1 MSTEM
6 SNVVG
11 AWSGIALPSRADAS
25 EGIVEVAGTTV
36 RFGELELDY
45 EGPAASGSFTP
56 ESFTLRS
63 VTTRVSGEAYVLA
76 GSLFGQRSPL
86 SLPEGL
92 CAAVLVVE
100 PGAEIAFA
108 CDEELAYA
116 MVACTE
122 GLRFDNVAVPA
133 GSFGRTRAGH
143 ATHALKNTAT
153 QQAVAV
159 VLGSRPASAR

>member
-1 MSTEM
+1 MN
-6 SNVVG
+6 NVVG
-11 AWSGIALPSRADAS
+11 AWCGIALPSRADAA

-56 ESFTLRS
+56 EPFTLRS

-86 SLPEGL
+86 LLPEGL

-116 MVACTE
+116 MVSCTE
-122 GLRFDNVAVPA
+122 GLCFDNVAVPA

-143 ATHALKNTAT
+143 ATHAVKNTAT

-159 VLGSRPASAR
+159 ILGSRPASAQ

>member
-1 MSTEM
+1 M

-11 AWSGIALPSRADAS
+11 AWSGIALPSRTDAV
-25 EGIVEVAGTTV
+25 GGRAEVAGTTL
-36 RFGELELDY
+36 RFGELELDF
-45 EGPAASGSFTP
+45 EGPEASGAFAP
-56 ESFTLRS
+56 EPFTLRS

-86 SLPEGL
+86 ELPDGL
-92 CAAVLVVE
+92 TAAVLVVQ
-100 PGAEIAFA
+100 PGAEVAFA

-122 GLRFDNVAVPA
+122 GLYFDNVAVPA

-143 ATHALKNTAT
+143 ATHAVKNTAA
-153 QQAVAV
+153 QRAVAV
-159 VLGSRPASAR
+159 VLGGSPARRR

>member
-1 MSTEM
+1 M

-11 AWSGIALPSRADAS
+11 AWSGIALPSRTDAV
-25 EGIVEVAGTTV
+25 GGRAEVAGTTL
-36 RFGELELDY
+36 RFGELELDF
-45 EGPAASGSFTP
+45 EGPEASGAFTP
-56 ESFTLRS
+56 EPFTLRS

-143 ATHALKNTAT
+143 ATHAVTNNGDT
-153 QQAVAV
+153 QAVAV

>member
-1 MSTEM
+1 M

-11 AWSGIALPSRADAS
+11 AWSSIALPSRTDAV
-25 EGIVEVAGTTV
+25 GGRAEVSGTTL
-36 RFGELELDY
+36 RFGELELDF
-45 EGPAASGSFTP
+45 EGPEASGAFTP
-56 ESFTLRS
+56 EPFTLRS

-86 SLPEGL
+86 ELPAGL
-92 CAAVLVVE
+92 TAAVLIVE
-100 PGAEIAFA
+100 PDAEIAFA

-143 ATHALKNTAT
+143 ATHAVTNTAA

-159 VLGSRPASAR
+159 VLGGSPARRR

>member
-1 MSTEM
+1 MN
-6 SNVVG
+6 NVVG
-11 AWSGIALPSRADAS
+11 AWCGIALPSRAEAAR
-25 EGIVEVAGTTV
+25 GPAEVAGTTV

-45 EGPAASGSFTP
+45 EGPAGTGSFTP
-56 ESFTLRS
+56 EPFTLRS

-92 CAAVLVVE
+92 TAAVLVVE

-143 ATHALKNTAT
+143 ATHAVTNTAET
-153 QQAVAV
+153 QAVAV

>member
-1 MSTEM
+1 M

-11 AWSGIALPSRADAS
+11 AWSGIALPSRADAV
-25 EGIVEVAGTTV
+25 GGRAEVAGATL

-45 EGPAASGSFTP
+45 DGPEASGAFTP
-56 ESFTLRS
+56 EPFTLRS

-76 GSLFGQRSPL
+76 SSLFGQRSPL

-100 PGAEIAFA
+100 PGAEIAFT

-133 GSFGRTRAGH
+133 GSFGRTREGF
-143 ATHALKNTAT
+143 ATHAVKNTSET
-153 QQAVAV
+153 QAVAV
-159 VLGSRPASAR
+159 VLGGSPASAR